1 VNKINT
7 IRDFRAWRQGISG
20 SLGFVPTMGALH
32 GGHLSLVA
40 KSIKM
45 CTHTVVSIYLNP
57 TQFAS
62 DEDIETY
69 PQNLKHDLE
78 SLAQFQVDVIFLP
91 TDSEMYPLGFSTYV
105 KETKLSM
112 LLEGKSRP
120 VFFQGVATVVTKLFN
135 IIRPTHAFFGKKD
148 AQQLLIIKKI
158 VKDMAYPIDIIDCPI
173 IREDNGMA
181 MSSRNRYLSLAEHK
195 IAANIY
201 KALQDGKSLIISGE
215 RDAQIIREKITRTIN
230 QESVLQIDYISVADE
245 ETLIEISGDISNNI
259 LVSIAVF
266 LGETRLIDNFLYLVP
281 SSNH

>member
-1 VNKINT
+1 VNTINT
-7 IRDFRAWRQGISG
+7 IRDFQAWRQGISG

-32 GGHLSLVA
+32 GGHLSLVE

-45 CTHTVVSIYLNP
+45 CMHTVVSIYLNP
-57 TQFAS
+57 TQFSS

-78 SLAQFQVDVIFLP
+78 SLSQFQVDVIFLP

-105 KETKLSM
+105 KETILSM
-112 LLEGKSRP
+112 VLEGKSRP

-135 IIRPTHAFFGKKD
+135 IVRPTHAFFGIKD

-173 IREDNGMA
+173 VRENNGIA

-195 IAANIY
+195 IATNIY
-201 KALQDGKSLIISGE
+201 KALQDGENLIISGE

-230 QESVLQIDYISVADE
+230 QEDVIRIDYISVADA
-245 ETLIEISGDISNNI
+245 ETLIEISG
-259 LVSIAVF
+259 
-266 LGETRLIDNFLYLVP
+266 
-281 SSNH
+281 